1 MGLATLR
8 NLSVLTANFMLRL
21 TVLGSA
27 FHELAHQL
35 ACYAV
40 GFRVVEVK
48 YVILNDPEC
57 AGYVRFE
64 TGPQVNTARLLLVG
78 IAPLI
83 MGAFVG
89 TGCFL
94 AVYLLAADGA
104 VTGWEGAALLA
115 AVWIAANALY
125 HAVPSPAD
133 LRNVFEQPF
142 NIWQTIPCYALALPI
157 WILAYNY
164 KIRLWGWTP
173 WQLFVIGGSIYAA
186 TLDWP
191 AIIQAILQWGYAL
204 HGQLF

>member
-1 MGLATLR
+1 MGIATLR
-8 NLSVLTANFMLRL
+8 NLSVMTSNLMLRL
-21 TVLGSA
+21 TIIGSA

-48 YVILNDPEC
+48 YVILNDPEY

-64 TGPQVNTARLLLVG
+64 PKAQTGPARFLLVG
-78 IAPLI
+78 IAPLLL
-83 MGAFVG
+83 GAVVWF
-89 TGCFL
+89 GCL
-94 AVYLLAADGA
+94 LSIYGIAANGIAELWELAA
-104 VTGWEGAALLA
+104 LA
-115 AVWIAANALY
+115 AIIWIAANTAY

-133 LRNVFEQPF
+133 LKNVFAQPF
-142 NIWQTIPCYALALPI
+142 HLWQTIPCYAIALPF
-157 WILAYNY
+157 WLLAYNY

-191 AIIQAILQWGYAL
+191 AILQPVYNRVPIPWA
-204 HGQLF
+204 

>member
-1 MGLATLR
+1 MGLGTLR
-8 NLSVLTANFMLRL
+8 NLSVLTSNLMLRL
-21 TVLGSA
+21 TVMGSA

-64 TGPQVNTARLLLVG
+64 AGPGVKTARLLLVG
-78 IAPLI
+78 LAPLL
-83 MGAFVG
+83 MGAVIG
-89 TGCFL
+89 MGCLL

-104 VTGWEGAALLA
+104 VAGWELAALLA
-115 AVWIAANALY
+115 AIWIAANALY

-142 NIWQTIPCYALALPI
+142 NIWQTIPCWAIAVPL

-186 TLDWP
+186 TRDWP
-191 AIIQAILQWGYAL
+191 AILQAILERMNSL